1 MVSLLHRE
9 IATILQAPEVKKR
22 MALDEIEV
30 KVMTSTELTQYIAA
44 EIARWAPLAKSLN
57 LTIE

>member
-1 MVSLLHRE
+1 
-9 IATILQAPEVKKR
+9 

-30 KVMTSTELTQYIAA
+30 KLMTSAELTQYIAA

-57 LTIE
+57 LAIE